1 MAKINSSHI
10 AIPTIL
16 KVEDGALSKIGPYLQ
31 ESNLQKVVIYFGNG
45 LIDMFGQK
53 VLSSLHNAGIE
64 VLEYCELD
72 TVDIDDIIRI
82 AFALP
87 NSTQAVIGLGG
98 GKVIDAAKYMG
109 FLRKLPFISVPTSAS
124 SDGFSSASASLLIN
138 KRRSSVPAR
147 MAYGIIVDT
156 DVIKSAPEK
165 FLYSGIGDMV
175 SKITSLYDW
184 QFEAEHGAAQV
195 NDFAMM
201 IAKKAV
207 NSFVRTPFET
217 IHDRLFLKELLDSL
231 SMSGIANEI
240 AGSSAPTSGSEHLIS
255 HALDKMLETP
265 QLHGIQVGIATYLMS
280 RVHDHRYQRVNTIF
294 TQTGFWDYV
303 CTLNLNVED
312 YKQAIDLAP
321 SIKPFRHTYL
331 HEVQYRELAKQILV
345 EDEYSRVLEKTGHYY
360 EAVNKLYVV
369 EQYYQE
375 VKNEKKLNN
384 VKNRIGLNLSFIGD
398 IERATEYLESL
409 LFGNFNKKIDRN
421 NILSCEVANNLSL
434 CYMEAGF
441 YKKALRLQ
449 NSLYQLYL
457 RTQDTPVNYATD
469 ILQNKGNIYLYEH
482 KYYEAFKCFEQALN
496 DETNP
501 YSKELILENY
511 LYAKGF
517 YETNFEESITFFENQ
532 IRQTEMNYETCKMLA
547 EMYFANQNY
556 SKCAKLCKRVLNQI
570 VYREERFIYICLDIM
585 YMSSL
590 KKTNK
595 LTLRQRYSCYTRIA
609 RYKQFIKRHV
619 GCRSPYYRKI
629 EECKLVLKG

>member
-16 KVEDGALSKIGPYLQ
+16 KVKDGALSKIGPYLQ

-231 SMSGIANEI
+231 AMSGIANEI

-331 HEVQYRELAKQILV
+331 HEEQYRELAKQILI
-345 EDEYSRVLEKTGHYY
+345 EDEVLRRVFH
-360 EAVNKLYVV
+360 
-369 EQYYQE
+369 
-375 VKNEKKLNN
+375 
-384 VKNRIGLNLSFIGD
+384 
-398 IERATEYLESL
+398 
-409 LFGNFNKKIDRN
+409 
-421 NILSCEVANNLSL
+421 
-434 CYMEAGF
+434 
-441 YKKALRLQ
+441 
-449 NSLYQLYL
+449 
-457 RTQDTPVNYATD
+457 
-469 ILQNKGNIYLYEH
+469 
-482 KYYEAFKCFEQALN
+482 
-496 DETNP
+496 
-501 YSKELILENY
+501 
-511 LYAKGF
+511 
-517 YETNFEESITFFENQ
+517 
-532 IRQTEMNYETCKMLA
+532 LA
-547 EMYFANQNY
+547 
-556 SKCAKLCKRVLNQI
+556 
-570 VYREERFIYICLDIM
+570 
-585 YMSSL
+585 
-590 KKTNK
+590 
-595 LTLRQRYSCYTRIA
+595 
-609 RYKQFIKRHV
+609 
-619 GCRSPYYRKI
+619 
-629 EECKLVLKG
+629 